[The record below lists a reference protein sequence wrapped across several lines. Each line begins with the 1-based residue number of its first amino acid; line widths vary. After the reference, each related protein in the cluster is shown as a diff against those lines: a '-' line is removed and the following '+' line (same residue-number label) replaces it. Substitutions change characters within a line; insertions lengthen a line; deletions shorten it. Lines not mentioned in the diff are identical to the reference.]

1 MVGTYNFQFSLLL
14 VNYDQH
20 PPSHCSKIVNLP
32 VIPGPTVLRNH
43 VCWML
48 HPFSNSLWPIAH
60 PLSKLMKKT
69 YVMQLSDWQK
79 GQEWQAHVEKETRVL
94 GRYELVEAVMETRTG
109 PRPSIISFLMVHQLS
124 IGDCRPVITMSHN
137 DNLRPVFHM
146 FPRDRC
152 WHWAPD
158 IRLLLLLLF
167 WPRLPHYIKLIVRN
181 LQRFEPWQIFLIV
194 VVFMEFQ
201 CNRDLK
207 ILWFL

>member
-14 VNYDQH
+14 VNYDHH

-79 GQEWQAHVEKETRVL
+79 VQGSGSLYQCWSHWTLLAPCAELPFASWLIAGSRMGSARWERDKGVRPLRV
-94 GRYELVEAVMETRTG
+94 GG
-109 PRPSIISFLMVHQLS
+109 S
-124 IGDCRPVITMSHN
+124 GDGDSNRATSLN
-137 DNLRPVFHM
+137 YF
-146 FPRDRC
+146 
-152 WHWAPD
+152 
-158 IRLLLLLLF
+158 
-167 WPRLPHYIKLIVRN
+167 LPHGSS
-181 LQRFEPWQIFLIV
+181 P
-194 VVFMEFQ
+194 
-201 CNRDLK
+201 
-207 ILWFL
+207 